1 MVQTNRREIA
11 ESPMTSRK
19 GQSIVEYMLSVSV
32 LVIGLAACWALLG
45 QGVSG
50 GFEAVRTTVQMP
62 YP

>member
-1 MVQTNRREIA
+1 MNRR
-11 ESPMTSRK
+11 